1 MNSVELSRQAWQA
14 IVASEVPY
22 VMVGGFAVIFYTFPR
37 ATLDVD
43 FVVAMPMSGIEQIA
57 WQFPANFILNPQPEM
72 EILTGTYRWMIDV
85 EGEAF
90 RVELFQ
96 LSNDP
101 HHQLLFANR
110 VAIDFPGVG
119 SNVFIPIA
127 EDLLIQ
133 KLRWARTKDL
143 LDAKNILSVQGS
155 RLNLPYVEE
164 WCTRHGTLPKL
175 RDLQ

>member
-14 IVASEVPY
+14 VVASEVPY

-37 ATLDVD
+37 TTLDVD
-43 FVVAMPMSGIEQIA
+43 FVLAMPLSAIGQIA
-57 WQFPANFILNPQPEM
+57 RHFPANFILNPQPEM

-96 LSNDP
+96 LSNDA
-101 HHQLLFANR
+101 HHQLLFAKR

-119 SNVFIPIA
+119 SNVLMPTA
-127 EDLLIQ
+127 EDLVIQ

-143 LDAKNILSVQGS
+143 LDAKNILSVQGG
-155 RLNLPYVEE
+155 RLNHAYIEE
-164 WCTRHGTLPKL
+164 WCTRHGTIQKL
-175 RDLQ
+175 RDL